1 MGGSGDIG
9 YLSKPGKII
18 LQQISISKEKPN
30 SSFSIFSM
38 EISWTPLY
46 VEQHRQMKYLL
57 KRFWKDQIELQVIL
71 DGIVFKEIVAKTQK
85 ECTYLQ
91 RMLMSA
97 KVFELLNF
105 DFNIFEKWMGSA
117 TFKPNITAIAYAI
130 LTLGKRVQFCKPNLV
145 KFFSFFLNEV
155 YSILL
160 LEDQSI
166 KEVSITNETLRYI
179 LTLLKPSDKK
189 PSR

>member
-1 MGGSGDIG
+1 M
-9 YLSKPGKII
+9 
-18 LQQISISKEKPN
+18 
-30 SSFSIFSM
+30 
-38 EISWTPLY
+38 
-46 VEQHRQMKYLL
+46 
-57 KRFWKDQIELQVIL
+57 IL

-91 RMLMSA
+91 RMLISA

-160 LEDQSI
+160 LENLVNGKRPTFEENLTKWVQKLLYFIFLNVCLLARFLRFRGS
-166 KEVSITNETLRYI
+166 TLNTQI
-179 LTLLKPSDKK
+179 LVYPKFWQKGSKLAQK
-189 PSR
+189 

>member
-1 MGGSGDIG
+1 M
-9 YLSKPGKII
+9 
-18 LQQISISKEKPN
+18 
-30 SSFSIFSM
+30 
-38 EISWTPLY
+38 
-46 VEQHRQMKYLL
+46 
-57 KRFWKDQIELQVIL
+57 IL

-85 ECTYLQ
+85 EYTYLQ

-117 TFKPNITAIAYAI
+117 TFKPNITGIAHAI

-160 LEDQSI
+160 LENFHSIETFWQKAQSMVSFWCLYCQLWTYFTLCST
-166 KEVSITNETLRYI
+166 VSIVTF
-179 LTLLKPSDKK
+179 K
-189 PSR
+189 